1 MCNYVDYQGI
11 IVKVESDLISPL
23 NFSLR
28 KGTIPS
34 FKVLETELS
43 YAFLDVNPLAKGHTV
58 GGSTERC
65 AFIPDALVNFAY
77 ESLADLLPVAKRVA
91 KALDAPNYNILQN
104 NGKLAHQVVEHVH
117 FHIIPKPNEEEG
129 LGVGWPGKT
138 ADKEELKALAEQIS
152 AKI

>member
-1 MCNYVDYQGI
+1 M
-11 IVKVESDLISPL
+11 STLSPKDIRWL
-23 NFSLR
+23 V
-28 KGTIPS
+28 IPKEHAT
-34 FKVLETELS
+34 FAHELS
-43 YAFLDVNPLAKGHTV
+43 D
-58 GGSTERC
+58 
-65 AFIPDALVNFAY
+65 

-104 NGKLAHQVVEHVH
+104 NGRLAHQVVEHVH

-138 ADKEELKALAEQIS
+138 VDKEELKALAEQIS